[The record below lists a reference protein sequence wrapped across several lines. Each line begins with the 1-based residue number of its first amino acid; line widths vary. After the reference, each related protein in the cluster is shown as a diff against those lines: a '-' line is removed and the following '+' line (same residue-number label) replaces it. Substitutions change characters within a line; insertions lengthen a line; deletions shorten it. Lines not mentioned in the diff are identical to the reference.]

1 MRLIFSLGLI
11 AALALCPA
19 YAMAGPQLFLPA
31 TEVEVGQVY
40 QGQLARAVFEVQNPG
55 DAELVIKSVKPG

>member
-31 TEVEVGQVY
+31 TEVEAGRVY